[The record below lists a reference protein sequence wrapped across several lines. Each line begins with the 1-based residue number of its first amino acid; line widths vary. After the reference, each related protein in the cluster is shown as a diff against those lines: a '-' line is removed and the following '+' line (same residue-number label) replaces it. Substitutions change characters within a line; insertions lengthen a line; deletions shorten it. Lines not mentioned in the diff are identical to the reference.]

1 LNNFKNNKENEN
13 HKEKKYFYIKISP
26 KDKNNKK
33 KNAFIQILAMRKDDN
48 LVIPINQYILRS
60 FSSKNEKH
68 NFKII
73 NQKMQSYFDIDPTK
87 ENKTF
92 DKEYQY
98 NISIELLSN
107 DNHINLDFYEENDK
121 IDKSDKGEYNLNL
134 NSIGDE
140 IPFSI
145 NCTNSTKNNDS
156 LTNNYYMVRYY
167 SIGEDAIQYNFN
179 SKSIKIERKINSF
192 EISLDN
198 IEVIGNN
205 ETNNNISFNFY
216 FNLFEKND
224 NINKELLEVLTPIAI
239 EPKNSSKV
247 RVNSQEEKIN
257 TTLYYDNIQKNNAYL
272 IQIKVNVNKNN
283 DYFYTKNL
291 VYVSL
296 SDPEN
301 DNESFIKKY
310 MVLIIIIAAVAILFF

>member
-1 LNNFKNNKENEN
+1 
-13 HKEKKYFYIKISP
+13 
-26 KDKNNKK
+26 
-33 KNAFIQILAMRKDDN
+33 MRKDDN

-107 DNHINLDFYEENDK
+107 DNHIYLDFYEENDK

-167 SIGEDAIQYNFN
+167 SIGEDNIQYNFN

-198 IEVIGNN
+198 IEVI
-205 ETNNNISFNFY
+205 
-216 FNLFEKND
+216 
-224 NINKELLEVLTPIAI
+224 
-239 EPKNSSKV
+239 
-247 RVNSQEEKIN
+247 
-257 TTLYYDNIQKNNAYL
+257 
-272 IQIKVNVNKNN
+272 
-283 DYFYTKNL
+283 
-291 VYVSL
+291 
-296 SDPEN
+296 
-301 DNESFIKKY
+301 
-310 MVLIIIIAAVAILFF
+310 